1 MKEYIGIDLGSNSLR
16 CVRMNEEFQVLGEYE
31 ETIRT
36 AEGLEKNKII
46 GEAAL
51 SRIIKALKRAKE
63 VLKISQDDEVIAL
76 STQALREAKNRDF
89 ILDSIKKV
97 THITFEVISGEEE
110 SFITSLAPQR
120 AILELSQKSLKYKQ
134 DCFLLIDMGGASS
147 EFIFCTNKGIF
158 AKSFAIGIVSV
169 KERYETMENFLA
181 HKQKIIEPIGDFIK
195 QNAKEGRVAKFLVA
209 NSGTPTSVCAMKLG
223 LKTYDS
229 KKIFAM
235 ELQRSDF
242 EEELRKFLLLPKEQR
257 ESLWGI
263 FKADVVPFGILLFL
277 SFMEVLGFMEVLV
290 IDEGLREGAVIA
302 RVYGKI

>member
-16 CVRMNEEFQVLGEYE
+16 CVRMSEDLRVLGEYE

-36 AEGLEKNKII
+36 AEGLEKNKVI

-51 SRIIKALKRAKE
+51 ERIIKALKKAKE
-63 VLKISQDDEVIAL
+63 VLNITQNDEVIAL
-76 STQALREAKNRDF
+76 STQALREAKNKDF
-89 ILDSIKKV
+89 ILHSIKEA
-97 THITFEVISGEEE
+97 TQIIFQVISGEEE

-120 AILELSQKSLKYKQ
+120 AILRLSQKSLKYKQ

-147 EFIFCTNKGIF
+147 EFIFCTPKGIF
-158 AKSFAIGIVSV
+158 AKSFTIGIVSA
-169 KERYETMENFLA
+169 KERYGSMENFLA
-181 HKQKIIEPIGDFIK
+181 HKQEIINPIKDFIE
-195 QNAKEGRVAKFLVA
+195 QNAKEGRIAKFLVA

-223 LKTYDS
+223 LKVYDS
-229 KKIFAM
+229 KKIFGM

-242 EEELRKFLLLPKEQR
+242 EEQLQKFLSLCKQER
-257 ESLWGI
+257 ESLWGV

-277 SFMEVLGFMEVLV
+277 SFMEILGFMEVLV

-302 RVYGKI
+302 RAYGKI